1 MDPSII
7 AFLVS
12 ASVCLGILLTERWHH
27 RASHD
32 FGGERRKVHLEAVPR
47 IGGLGLAA
55 GILATTLVYRDF
67 MGGIVNSLVLCAL
80 PAFLAGFQEDITKSV
95 APHIRLL
102 ATVISAALAWA
113 FVGVR
118 IDHTA
123 IALLDWFLAWP
134 VLGFLFTSLA
144 VASVAHGFNLID
156 GFNGLCGFTGLAVC
170 GIFAFMAQGTGDEL
184 VLAMS
189 LVAFSALLGF
199 LVFNWPFGRLFLGD
213 GGAYLLGFWLA
224 CAGVLLAA
232 RNPVSISPFAV
243 LLVLAFPAF
252 EVLFSAL
259 RRLRTGRRAAT
270 SADHGHLHHL
280 IYTKFLRRH
289 LPNSLYTQ
297 STVVLV
303 YAPLWLAF
311 VWVPMMFPR
320 SHIAN
325 GLAVVA
331 FVLAYLWAYRRLAA
345 SKRTPVFEPSSPA

>member
-12 ASVCLGILLTERWHH
+12 AAVCLGILLTERWHH

-67 MGGIVNSLVLCAL
+67 MGGLVNSLVLCAL

-95 APHIRLL
+95 TPAIRLL
-102 ATVISAALAWA
+102 ATMVSAALAWA

-118 IDHTA
+118 IDYTA
-123 IALLDWFLAWP
+123 IGLLDWFLAWP

-144 VASVAHGFNLID
+144 IASVAHGFNLID

-170 GIFAFMAQGTGDEL
+170 GMFAFMGQAVGDEL

-199 LVFNWPFGRLFLGD
+199 LLFNWPFGRLFLGD

-224 CAGVLLAA
+224 CAGVLLAT
-232 RNPVSISPFAV
+232 RNPNAISPFAV
-243 LLVLAFPAF
+243 LLVLCFPAF
-252 EVLFSAL
+252 EVLFSAI
-259 RRLRTGRRAAT
+259 RRLRSGRRAAT
-270 SADHGHLHHL
+270 AADHGHLHHL

-297 STVVLV
+297 SSVVLV
-303 YAPLWLAF
+303 YVPCFVMLA
-311 VWVPMMFPR
+311 WVPLAFPR
-320 SHIAN
+320 SHAAN
-325 GLAVVA
+325 GLAVA
-331 FVLAYLWAYRRLAA
+331 CFVLTYLWVYKKLAM
-345 SKRTPVFEPSSPA
+345 SKRVAVLEPSSPA